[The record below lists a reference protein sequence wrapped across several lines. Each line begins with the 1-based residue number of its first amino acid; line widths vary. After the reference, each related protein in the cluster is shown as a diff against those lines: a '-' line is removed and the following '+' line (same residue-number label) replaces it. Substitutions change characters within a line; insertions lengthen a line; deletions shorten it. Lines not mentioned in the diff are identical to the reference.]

1 MDWRL
6 LLTTFGS
13 VFLAEFGDKTQIAT
27 LCFAAGKN
35 TMVPVFIGSSLA
47 LVTSTLIATLRQ
59 DPDEGRG
66 PRLVHDDVGDPRSDI
81 ESIATL
87 VGSAMVKVLPIR
99 WIHLGAGAVFLVI
112 GAVLVIRNLR
122 AA

>member
-13 VFLAEFGDKTQIAT
+13 VFLAELGDKTQLAT

-35 TMVPVFIGSSLA
+35 TLVPVFIGSSLA
-47 LVTSTLIATLRQ
+47 LVTSTL
-59 DPDEGRG
+59 
-66 PRLVHDDVGDPRSDI
+66 
-81 ESIATL
+81 IATL

-99 WIHLGAGAVFLVI
+99 WIHLGAGLAFIVI
-112 GAVLVIRNLR
+112 GALLVVRTTR
-122 AA
+122 AS